1 MLVPTAEPNDILNN
15 SIKYENENINLEH
28 LEHLDQE
35 SCEVVIAVRETNTI
49 LNDTEEIESK
59 TDEDVNESDEN
70 VIGPWLP
77 KLMTKAEVDTF
88 FKEMMAEFKSHS

>member
-1 MLVPTAEPNDILNN
+1 MFVHTAEPNDILNN
-15 SIKYENENINLEH
+15 INKDENENID

-35 SCEVVIAVRETNTI
+35 SCEEVIAVRETDRK
-49 LNDTEEIESK
+49 LNGAEEIKSE
-59 TDEDVNESDEN
+59 TNEDANKSDEN
-70 VIGPWLP
+70 FIGPRLP